1 MNYLSSFLNWSDE
14 PPNRTNHP
22 PNYPPNNECN
32 TYSEPNDEQQQ
43 QQQQYTS
50 PLSSL
55 AKIEPD
61 EDSQSQHSLLSAL
74 WGSSS
79 SQLLHKK
86 QSPKLSAN
94 TFININNTYNNNTY
108 SQSQQIQNYNLPSI
122 TCQQQINN
130 IMPPSYPSTIN
141 VTASPPPIMIGN
153 NNYNDI
159 NYSKKQIKFTPKY
172 KKKRI
177 HNSSPYESI
186 DNKSPQLSANSSN
199 HSTNAT
205 YDTNHSTTFKLN
217 IRKLYGWFIDGKRIR
232 TPNDILNVI
241 LNDDNNTNLQH
252 RFQSWMNIAI
262 NISYCFNSLISKYK
276 ILPHKI
282 LLETIEYIRVEAN
295 QCENTDNS
303 SWFTWSDLQKEQ
315 YIKVINKNQ
324 RHNKLKNRNK
334 MDTDENDIKT
344 EENIS
349 CQPSELIK
357 SLSEQTFLFPS
368 HVFLGNLDLL
378 SVANACLKNDK
389 SMSAIFYCHLWAMYT
404 YG

>member
-74 WGSSS
+74 WGSSSS

-186 DNKSPQLSANSSN
+186 DNKSTLLDVVN
-199 HSTNAT
+199 
-205 YDTNHSTTFKLN
+205 DVD
-217 IRKLYGWFIDGKRIR
+217 IDI
-232 TPNDILNVI
+232 DIE
-241 LNDDNNTNLQH
+241 D
-252 RFQSWMNIAI
+252 
-262 NISYCFNSLISKYK
+262 K
-276 ILPHKI
+276 
-282 LLETIEYIRVEAN
+282 
-295 QCENTDNS
+295 
-303 SWFTWSDLQKEQ
+303 Q
-315 YIKVINKNQ
+315 YSPPVRAPIKPYEFSQ
-324 RHNKLKNRNK
+324 
-334 MDTDENDIKT
+334 
-344 EENIS
+344 
-349 CQPSELIK
+349 
-357 SLSEQTFLFPS
+357 
-368 HVFLGNLDLL
+368 
-378 SVANACLKNDK
+378 
-389 SMSAIFYCHLWAMYT
+389 
-404 YG
+404 